1 MQQRTRQVDIGG
13 ARVEWV
19 SLNDDSPAA
28 GASDPNLSPTVA
40 DIMRRTVDELREI
53 SQAGSANGS
62 PTGMGAGAAT
72 GDMSYAAV
80 HDALQQA
87 ARASRLS
94 KEAHAGLSAS
104 PSPSAAAGRNLRP
117 PSQPGRR
124 QNPRPAKPG
133 AGAQSGRNNSPG
145 AAAAEPP
152 VPTAATSDNSPACA
166 NSVDASL
173 LEEMSRNPIHDWGR
187 RGSGSPPS
195 LGLTSCAAASLGYP
209 STAAAAAAAARA
221 PHSANHLNT
230 GGFNPQ
236 VSVPLDAAARAPHS
250 ANHLNTGG
258 FNPQVSVP
266 LDALS
271 DTSTSVVST
280 PACSSGAAGTGT
292 FYRHSSS
299 SRYGGGL
306 MATGTA
312 GASRAAA
319 VGGSGTSSGRA
330 SPGAGVGSSSPPS
343 LRRLETGAHVDYRA
357 NAARLAHR
365 APSPAAAPSCTAS
378 CSASCSASPRGPVPI
393 ESRAPWMDPRSRY
406 RPAMPYPLPLPAPMM
421 QPPPMLP
428 HASGGTPAP
437 APAGILKRQPGT
449 PPLATPLVSSNSS
462 PDLRDLAGDWEQTL
476 NTSVRFAPRG
486 LEPHPRSPQRS
497 PQRSPPP
504 VVPPPP
510 TPSFGL
516 RRSESEAFAVVHRA
530 ERLSR
535 EREREREEAEP
546 DMTQAL
552 LVADHGLGST
562 IDVERRRQA
571 RERASKS
578 LRRWVDYCTTQLRQ
592 SALHL
597 RCDIHFQEVR
607 IASLWQR
614 WRREVAGAKDR
625 QRKVLTQLK
634 VSHGAEMSAE
644 AYAVLRHRA
653 LFWMLQ
659 GLLPASMRV
668 RAAALRAWER
678 SGASSDSIGHP
689 RGEDLTLQTLAH
701 QLRRK
706 LSMTLADW
714 LGIAVNIKR
723 QKLRGLTSVRTRKAF
738 RLLSPRYTAFIA
750 WQSFA
755 AMMRALRSRLGAGVG
770 NFERHALLFAFS
782 TWAERVA
789 DGYATHCTYVDAAAR
804 LLNLSTRGA
813 WSAWLEALE
822 AARQTRVVE
831 KMARLAFLFEI
842 GRGWRSWKE
851 SATAY
856 AAAFAAARQSLRV
869 WTHGAL
875 LLCWQLWDAF
885 VKAAEKPRQAL
896 RCWLNASLLRALN
909 AWIAEARMVSTVDGP
924 ARAALLCALHRG
936 VGAGF
941 RTWAQQS
948 ARHVAARRAVHMML
962 DGHRLTALQRLREY
976 AQTRMET
983 ELGLISRTQ
992 GVVRLRL
999 RLALSQW
1006 LAMHALV
1013 LEAFM
1018 LRRAF
1023 GQFVQMALATA
1034 WRTWAEAWERRVE
1047 RLKMLSHA
1055 VGRLRMQ
1062 EVARGWLQWLEVA
1075 ILRRESIAVMS
1086 QAARRLANLELVR
1099 AWNELMDFSAV
1110 SREVK
1115 RNLSAAIT
1123 RMRTLELGNAWNE
1136 MKEVLGVQRQQKA
1149 NRRRVLG
1156 AFAHLQLR
1164 RAWNSLTETTAALKA
1179 SAESM
1184 RRVASVLLHR
1194 DLSRAW
1200 STLVSVLKANKASVD
1215 SMRHVI
1221 QVLLAKD
1228 LYRAWATLVA
1238 VLEAERANLAALRT
1252 VVMALRHRG
1261 IFRSFHSL
1269 ASHASASIAR
1279 HDSARMLLHR
1289 LVHAKVLQAFT
1300 LSATE
1305 CD

>member
-1 MQQRTRQVDIGG
+1 
-13 ARVEWV
+13 
-19 SLNDDSPAA
+19 
-28 GASDPNLSPTVA
+28 
-40 DIMRRTVDELREI
+40 
-53 SQAGSANGS
+53 
-62 PTGMGAGAAT
+62 
-72 GDMSYAAV
+72 
-80 HDALQQA
+80 
-87 ARASRLS
+87 
-94 KEAHAGLSAS
+94 
-104 PSPSAAAGRNLRP
+104 
-117 PSQPGRR
+117 
-124 QNPRPAKPG
+124 
-133 AGAQSGRNNSPG
+133 
-145 AAAAEPP
+145 
-152 VPTAATSDNSPACA
+152 
-166 NSVDASL
+166 
-173 LEEMSRNPIHDWGR
+173 
-187 RGSGSPPS
+187 
-195 LGLTSCAAASLGYP
+195 
-209 STAAAAAAAARA
+209 
-221 PHSANHLNT
+221 
-230 GGFNPQ
+230 
-236 VSVPLDAAARAPHS
+236 
-250 ANHLNTGG
+250 
-258 FNPQVSVP
+258 
-266 LDALS
+266 
-271 DTSTSVVST
+271 
-280 PACSSGAAGTGT
+280 
-292 FYRHSSS
+292 
-299 SRYGGGL
+299 
-306 MATGTA
+306 
-312 GASRAAA
+312 
-319 VGGSGTSSGRA
+319 
-330 SPGAGVGSSSPPS
+330 
-343 LRRLETGAHVDYRA
+343 
-357 NAARLAHR
+357 
-365 APSPAAAPSCTAS
+365 
-378 CSASCSASPRGPVPI
+378 
-393 ESRAPWMDPRSRY
+393 
-406 RPAMPYPLPLPAPMM
+406 
-421 QPPPMLP
+421 
-428 HASGGTPAP
+428 
-437 APAGILKRQPGT
+437 
-449 PPLATPLVSSNSS
+449 
-462 PDLRDLAGDWEQTL
+462 
-476 NTSVRFAPRG
+476 
-486 LEPHPRSPQRS
+486 
-497 PQRSPPP
+497 
-504 VVPPPP
+504 
-510 TPSFGL
+510 
-516 RRSESEAFAVVHRA
+516 
-530 ERLSR
+530 
-535 EREREREEAEP
+535 
-546 DMTQAL
+546 MTQAL

-597 RCDIHFQEVR
+597 RCDIHFQAVR

-644 AYAVLRHRA
+644 ASAVLRHRA

-723 QKLRGLTSVRTRKAF
+723 QKLRGLTSARTRKAF

-755 AMMRALRSRLGAGVG
+755 AMMRAFRSRLGAGVG
-770 NFERHALLFAFS
+770 SFERHALFFAFS

-822 AARQTRVVE
+822 AARQTRVME
-831 KMARLAFLFEI
+831 KMTRLAFLFEI
-842 GRGWRSWKE
+842 GRGWRSWME
-851 SATAY
+851 TATAY

-875 LLCWQLWDAF
+875 LLCWQRWDGV
-885 VKAAEKPRQAL
+885 VKAAETPRRAL
-896 RCWLNASLLRALN
+896 RCWLNASLLRALH
-909 AWIAEARMVSTVDGP
+909 AWIAEARMVRTVDGP

-948 ARHVAARRAVHMML
+948 ARHVATRRAVHMML

-976 AQTRMET
+976 TQARMET

-1006 LAMHALV
+1006 VAMHALV
-1013 LEAFM
+1013 LEALM

-1047 RLKMLSHA
+1047 RLEMLSHA
-1055 VGRLRMQ
+1055 AGRLRMQ

-1086 QAARRLANLELVR
+1086 QAARRLANFELVR
-1099 AWNELMDFSAV
+1099 TWNELVDFSVV

-1115 RNLSAAIT
+1115 RKLAAAIT
-1123 RMRTLELGNAWNE
+1123 RMRTLELGYAWNE

-1149 NRRRVLG
+1149 DRRRVLG

-1184 RRVASVLLHR
+1184 RRVTCVLLHR
-1194 DLSRAW
+1194 DLSRGWA
-1200 STLVSVLKANKASVD
+1200 TLVAVLKANKASVD

-1228 LYRAWATLVA
+1228 LYRAWSTLVA
-1238 VLEAERANLAALRT
+1238 VLEAERKNLAALRT

-1279 HDSARMLLHR
+1279 HDNARMLLHR
-1289 LVHAKVLQAFT
+1289 LVHAKVLH
-1300 LSATE
+1300 SD
-1305 CD
+1305 CH